1 MSNSGFV
8 LLDKIAGETSF
19 KALFPLKRVFSTK
32 RVGHAGTLDLRASGL
47 IIAATGRCT
56 RLLPFVEAKDKCY
69 SFRLHLGYETDTLE
83 WDGEVV
89 AQDERAVDKAS
100 ADERHP
106 RAEGVVAAPAANCT
120 LAWPRPS
127 ADECSLS
134 DSQPMPDKDFGIQGD
149 VASKVPELAEGPKD
163 GKNESVILSEEPEA
177 RSRRIQGVSRKK
189 LEAVLPRFVGDIEQI
204 PPKYCAVKINGVRA
218 SDLME
223 RGRNIELKPRKIHIG
238 ELKVIGEGKVTEGCS
253 GKEFATFDLIC
264 ECSKGTYIRAL
275 GRDIGRALGTYAC
288 VSQIRR
294 HRIGNV
300 AVESAVR
307 GEDLTRENLLP
318 VDAVLDFPVVCLSD
332 EQVAVIR
339 QGNWLPW
346 KENVEGVGP
355 EGHVFAANMQGEVLS
370 LCHYEPGRIKPKFYL
385 GEDG

>member
-69 SFRLHLGYETDTLE
+69 SFRLHLGYQTDTLE

-89 AQDERAVDKAS
+89 EQDDRAVGTAGSVATID
-100 ADERHP
+100 
-106 RAEGVVAAPAANCT
+106 RALDRAA
-120 LAWPRPS
+120 
-127 ADECSLS
+127 
-134 DSQPMPDKDFGIQGD
+134 
-149 VASKVPELAEGPKD
+149 
-163 GKNESVILSEEPEA
+163 
-177 RSRRIQGVSRKK
+177 
-189 LEAVLPRFVGDIEQI
+189 LEAVLPQFTGDIEQI

-223 RGRNIELKPRKIHIG
+223 RGRDIELKPRKIHIAS
-238 ELKVIGEGKVTEGCS
+238 LKVTDVVANEATEGCS
-253 GKEFATFDLIC
+253 GKAFATFDLIC

-275 GRDIGRALGTYAC
+275 GRDIARALGTVGC
-288 VSQIRR
+288 VSNIRR

-300 AVESAVR
+300 TLDKAVR
-307 GEDLTRENLLP
+307 GEDLTREHLLP
-318 VDAVLDFPVVCLSD
+318 VDKVLDFPVVRLD
-332 EQVAVIR
+332 DTQVAVIR
-339 QGNWLPW
+339 QGNYLPW
-346 KENVEGVGP
+346 KTPIEGVDS
-355 EGHVFAANMQGEVLS
+355 EGNVFVANQQGEVLS

-385 GEDG
+385 GEDE

>member
-56 RLLPFVEAKDKCY
+56 RLLPFIEAKDKCY

-89 AQDERAVDKAS
+89 E
-100 ADERHP
+100 
-106 RAEGVVAAPAANCT
+106 
-120 LAWPRPS
+120 
-127 ADECSLS
+127 
-134 DSQPMPDKDFGIQGD
+134 QG
-149 VASKVPELAEGPKD
+149 
-163 GKNESVILSEEPEA
+163 EA
-177 RSRRIQGVSRKK
+177 KTISREA
-189 LEAVLPRFVGDIEQI
+189 LEAVLPQFTGDIEQV

-238 ELKVIGEGKVTEGCS
+238 ELKVIGEGEVTEGCS

-300 AVESAVR
+300 TLDKAVR

-318 VDAVLDFPVVCLSD
+318 VDAVLDFPVVRLTD

-346 KENVEGVGP
+346 KEKVEGVGP

-370 LCHYEPGRIKPKFYL
+370 LCFYEPGRIKPKFYL
-385 GEDG
+385 GEDEK

>member
-89 AQDERAVDKAS
+89 EQGEQVAVTREDVER
-100 ADERHP
+100 
-106 RAEGVVAAPAANCT
+106 
-120 LAWPRPS
+120 
-127 ADECSLS
+127 
-134 DSQPMPDKDFGIQGD
+134 
-149 VASKVPELAEGPKD
+149 
-163 GKNESVILSEEPEA
+163 
-177 RSRRIQGVSRKK
+177 
-189 LEAVLPRFVGDIEQI
+189 VLPQFTGDIEQI

-223 RGRNIELKPRKIHIG
+223 RGRNIELKPRKIRIS
-238 ELKVIGEGKVTEGCS
+238 ELKVIGEGEKTEDCS

-300 AVESAVR
+300 TLDKAVR
-307 GEDLTRENLLP
+307 GDALTRENLLP
-318 VDAVLDFPVVCLSD
+318 VDAVLDFPVVRLTD
-332 EQVAVIR
+332 EQVATIR

-346 KENVEGVGP
+346 KAKIEGVGP
-355 EGHVFAANMQGEVLS
+355 EGHVFAANEQGEVLS
-370 LCHYEPGRIKPKFYL
+370 LCFYEPGRIKPKFYL
-385 GEDG
+385 GEDD

>member
-1 MSNSGFV
+1 LSNSGFV

-56 RLLPFVEAKDKCY
+56 RLLPFIEAKDKCY

-89 AQDERAVDKAS
+89 EQGEA
-100 ADERHP
+100 
-106 RAEGVVAAPAANCT
+106 
-120 LAWPRPS
+120 LALTR
-127 ADECSLS
+127 E
-134 DSQPMPDKDFGIQGD
+134 
-149 VASKVPELAEGPKD
+149 
-163 GKNESVILSEEPEA
+163 
-177 RSRRIQGVSRKK
+177 K
-189 LEAVLPRFVGDIEQI
+189 LEAVLPQFTGDIEQI

-238 ELKVIGEGKVTEGCS
+238 ELKVIGEGEVTEGCS

-300 AVESAVR
+300 TLDKAVR

-318 VDAVLDFPVVCLSD
+318 VDAVLDFPVVRLTD

-346 KENVEGVGP
+346 KEKVEGVGP

-370 LCHYEPGRIKPKFYL
+370 LCFYEPGRIKPKFYL
-385 GEDG
+385 GEDE

>member
-56 RLLPFVEAKDKCY
+56 RLLPFIEAKDKCY

-89 AQDERAVDKAS
+89 EQGEV
-100 ADERHP
+100 
-106 RAEGVVAAPAANCT
+106 
-120 LAWPRPS
+120 LALTR
-127 ADECSLS
+127 E
-134 DSQPMPDKDFGIQGD
+134 
-149 VASKVPELAEGPKD
+149 
-163 GKNESVILSEEPEA
+163 
-177 RSRRIQGVSRKK
+177 K
-189 LEAVLPRFVGDIEQI
+189 LEAVLPQFTGDIEQI

-238 ELKVIGEGKVTEGCS
+238 ELKVIGEGEVTEGCS

-300 AVESAVR
+300 TLDKAVR

-318 VDAVLDFPVVCLSD
+318 VDAVLDFPVVRLTD

-346 KENVEGVGP
+346 KEKVEGVGP
-355 EGHVFAANMQGEVLS
+355 EGHVFAANTQGEVLS
-370 LCHYEPGRIKPKFYL
+370 LCFYEPGRIKPKFYL
-385 GEDG
+385 GEDEK

>member
-56 RLLPFVEAKDKCY
+56 RLLPFIEAKDKCY

-89 AQDERAVDKAS
+89 AQDEHVIAS
-100 ADERHP
+100 GAKQSITR
-106 RAEGVVAAPAANCT
+106 
-120 LAWPRPS
+120 
-127 ADECSLS
+127 
-134 DSQPMPDKDFGIQGD
+134 
-149 VASKVPELAEGPKD
+149 
-163 GKNESVILSEEPEA
+163 EA
-177 RSRRIQGVSRKK
+177 
-189 LEAVLPRFVGDIEQI
+189 LEQVLPQFVGDIEQI

-223 RGRNIELKPRKIHIG
+223 RGRNIELKPRKIRIS
-238 ELKVIGEGKVTEGCS
+238 ELKVIGEGEVTEGCS
-253 GKEFATFDLIC
+253 GKEYATFDLIC

-294 HRIGNV
+294 HRIGGV
-300 AVESAVR
+300 TLDKAVR

-318 VDAVLDFPVVCLSD
+318 VDAVLDFPVVRLTP

-346 KENVEGVGP
+346 KEKIEGVGP
-355 EGHVFAANMQGEVLS
+355 EGHVFAANEAGEVLA
-370 LCHYEPGRIKPKFYL
+370 LCFYEPGRIKPKFYL
-385 GEDG
+385 GEDEK

>member
-56 RLLPFVEAKDKCY
+56 RLLPFIEAKDKCY

-89 AQDERAVDKAS
+89 EQGEA
-100 ADERHP
+100 
-106 RAEGVVAAPAANCT
+106 
-120 LAWPRPS
+120 LALTR
-127 ADECSLS
+127 E
-134 DSQPMPDKDFGIQGD
+134 
-149 VASKVPELAEGPKD
+149 
-163 GKNESVILSEEPEA
+163 
-177 RSRRIQGVSRKK
+177 K
-189 LEAVLPRFVGDIEQI
+189 LEAVLPQFTGDIEQI

-223 RGRNIELKPRKIHIG
+223 RGRNIELKPRKIRIS
-238 ELKVIGEGKVTEGCS
+238 ELKVIGEGEVTEGCS

-300 AVESAVR
+300 TLDKAVR
-307 GEDLTRENLLP
+307 GENLTRENLLP
-318 VDAVLDFPVVCLSD
+318 VDAVLDFPVVRLTD

-346 KENVEGVGP
+346 KEKVEGVGP

-370 LCHYEPGRIKPKFYL
+370 LCFYEPGRIKPKFYL
-385 GEDG
+385 GEDEK

>member
-56 RLLPFVEAKDKCY
+56 RLLPFIEAKDKCY

-89 AQDERAVDKAS
+89 E
-100 ADERHP
+100 
-106 RAEGVVAAPAANCT
+106 
-120 LAWPRPS
+120 
-127 ADECSLS
+127 
-134 DSQPMPDKDFGIQGD
+134 QG
-149 VASKVPELAEGPKD
+149 
-163 GKNESVILSEEPEA
+163 EA
-177 RSRRIQGVSRKK
+177 KTISREA
-189 LEAVLPRFVGDIEQI
+189 LEAILPQFSGDIEQI

-223 RGRNIELKPRKIHIG
+223 RGRNIELKPRKIRIS
-238 ELKVIGEGKVTEGCS
+238 ELKVIGEGEVTEGCS

-300 AVESAVR
+300 NLDKAVR
-307 GEDLTRENLLP
+307 GENLTRENLLP
-318 VDAVLDFPVVCLSD
+318 VDAVLDFPVVRLTP

-346 KENVEGVGP
+346 KEKIEGVGP

-370 LCHYEPGRIKPKFYL
+370 LCFYEPGRIKPKFYL
-385 GEDG
+385 GEDEK

>member
-56 RLLPFVEAKDKCY
+56 RLLPFIEAKDKCY

-89 AQDERAVDKAS
+89 EQDERTLAGS
-100 ADERHP
+100 LQTRDERT
-106 RAEGVVAAPAANCT
+106 R
-120 LAWPRPS
+120 
-127 ADECSLS
+127 
-134 DSQPMPDKDFGIQGD
+134 
-149 VASKVPELAEGPKD
+149 
-163 GKNESVILSEEPEA
+163 
-177 RSRRIQGVSRKK
+177 
-189 LEAVLPRFVGDIEQI
+189 LEAVLPQFTGDIEQV

-238 ELKVIGEGKVTEGCS
+238 ELKVIGEGEVTEGCS

-300 AVESAVR
+300 TLDKAVR
-307 GEDLTRENLLP
+307 GENLTRENLLP
-318 VDAVLDFPVVCLSD
+318 VDAVLDFPVVRLTD

-346 KENVEGVGP
+346 KEKVEGVGP
-355 EGHVFAANMQGEVLS
+355 EGHVFAADMQGEVLS
-370 LCHYEPGRIKPKFYL
+370 LCFYEPGRIKPKFYL
-385 GEDG
+385 GEDEK

>member
-56 RLLPFVEAKDKCY
+56 RLLPFIEAKDKCY

-89 AQDERAVDKAS
+89 EQGEA
-100 ADERHP
+100 
-106 RAEGVVAAPAANCT
+106 
-120 LAWPRPS
+120 LALTR
-127 ADECSLS
+127 E
-134 DSQPMPDKDFGIQGD
+134 
-149 VASKVPELAEGPKD
+149 
-163 GKNESVILSEEPEA
+163 
-177 RSRRIQGVSRKK
+177 K
-189 LEAVLPRFVGDIEQI
+189 LEAVLPQFTGNIEQI

-238 ELKVIGEGKVTEGCS
+238 ELKVIGEGEVTEGCS

-300 AVESAVR
+300 TLDKAVR

-318 VDAVLDFPVVCLSD
+318 VDAVLDFPVVRLTD

-346 KENVEGVGP
+346 KEKVEGVGP

-370 LCHYEPGRIKPKFYL
+370 LCFYEPGRIKPKFYL
-385 GEDG
+385 GEDEK

>member
-56 RLLPFVEAKDKCY
+56 RLLPFIEAKDKCY

-89 AQDERAVDKAS
+89 EQDER
-100 ADERHP
+100 
-106 RAEGVVAAPAANCT
+106 T
-120 LAWPRPS
+120 LAITR
-127 ADECSLS
+127 
-134 DSQPMPDKDFGIQGD
+134 
-149 VASKVPELAEGPKD
+149 
-163 GKNESVILSEEPEA
+163 EA
-177 RSRRIQGVSRKK
+177 
-189 LEAVLPRFVGDIEQI
+189 LEAVLPQFTGDIEQV

-238 ELKVIGEGKVTEGCS
+238 ELKVIGEGEVTEGCS

-300 AVESAVR
+300 TLDKAVR
-307 GEDLTRENLLP
+307 GENLTRENLLP
-318 VDAVLDFPVVCLSD
+318 VDAVLDFPVVRLTD

-346 KENVEGVGP
+346 KEKVEGVGP

>member
-56 RLLPFVEAKDKCY
+56 RLLPFIEAKDKCY

-89 AQDERAVDKAS
+89 EQDERTLAGS
-100 ADERHP
+100 LQTRDERT
-106 RAEGVVAAPAANCT
+106 R
-120 LAWPRPS
+120 
-127 ADECSLS
+127 
-134 DSQPMPDKDFGIQGD
+134 
-149 VASKVPELAEGPKD
+149 
-163 GKNESVILSEEPEA
+163 
-177 RSRRIQGVSRKK
+177 
-189 LEAVLPRFVGDIEQI
+189 LEAVLPQFTGDIEQV

-223 RGRNIELKPRKIHIG
+223 RGRNIELKPRKIRIS
-238 ELKVIGEGKVTEGCS
+238 ELKVIGEGEVTEGCS

-294 HRIGNV
+294 YRIGNV
-300 AVESAVR
+300 TLDKAVR
-307 GEDLTRENLLP
+307 GENLTRENLLP
-318 VDAVLDFPVVCLSD
+318 VDAVLDFPVVRLTP

-346 KENVEGVGP
+346 KEKIEGVGP
-355 EGHVFAANMQGEVLS
+355 EGHVFAADMQGEVLS
-370 LCHYEPGRIKPKFYL
+370 LCFYEPGRIKPKFYL
-385 GEDG
+385 GEDEK

>member
-56 RLLPFVEAKDKCY
+56 RLLPFIEAKDKCY

-89 AQDERAVDKAS
+89 EQDEANVIAN
-100 ADERHP
+100 P
-106 RAEGVVAAPAANCT
+106 EGVKQSIT
-120 LAWPRPS
+120 R
-127 ADECSLS
+127 
-134 DSQPMPDKDFGIQGD
+134 
-149 VASKVPELAEGPKD
+149 
-163 GKNESVILSEEPEA
+163 EA
-177 RSRRIQGVSRKK
+177 
-189 LEAVLPRFVGDIEQI
+189 LEAVLPQFTGDIEQV

-238 ELKVIGEGKVTEGCS
+238 ELKVIGEGEVTEGCS

-300 AVESAVR
+300 TLDKAVR

-318 VDAVLDFPVVCLSD
+318 VDAVLDFPVVRLTD

-346 KENVEGVGP
+346 KTPVEGVGP

-370 LCHYEPGRIKPKFYL
+370 LCFYEPGRIKPKFYL
-385 GEDG
+385 GEDDK

>member
-1 MSNSGFV
+1 LSNSGFV

-56 RLLPFVEAKDKCY
+56 RLLPFIEAKDKCY

-89 AQDERAVDKAS
+89 EQGEA
-100 ADERHP
+100 
-106 RAEGVVAAPAANCT
+106 
-120 LAWPRPS
+120 LALTR
-127 ADECSLS
+127 E
-134 DSQPMPDKDFGIQGD
+134 
-149 VASKVPELAEGPKD
+149 
-163 GKNESVILSEEPEA
+163 
-177 RSRRIQGVSRKK
+177 K
-189 LEAVLPRFVGDIEQI
+189 LEAVLPQFTGDIEQI

-238 ELKVIGEGKVTEGCS
+238 ELKVIGEGEVTEGCS

-300 AVESAVR
+300 TLDKAVR

-318 VDAVLDFPVVCLSD
+318 VDAVLDFPVVRLTD

-346 KENVEGVGP
+346 KEKVEGVGP

-370 LCHYEPGRIKPKFYL
+370 LCFYEPGRIKPKFYL
-385 GEDG
+385 GEDEK

>member
-1 MSNSGFV
+1 M
-8 LLDKIAGETSF
+8 DKIAGETSF

-89 AQDERAVDKAS
+89 EQDERTLAGS
-100 ADERHP
+100 LQTRDERT
-106 RAEGVVAAPAANCT
+106 R
-120 LAWPRPS
+120 
-127 ADECSLS
+127 
-134 DSQPMPDKDFGIQGD
+134 
-149 VASKVPELAEGPKD
+149 
-163 GKNESVILSEEPEA
+163 
-177 RSRRIQGVSRKK
+177 
-189 LEAVLPRFVGDIEQI
+189 LEAVLPQFTGDIEQI

-318 VDAVLDFPVVCLSD
+318 VDAVLDFPVVRLAD
-332 EQVAVIR
+332 EQVATIR

-346 KENVEGVGP
+346 KEKVEGVGP
-355 EGHVFAANMQGEVLS
+355 EGNVFAANMQGEVLS

-385 GEDG
+385 GEDEK

>member
-56 RLLPFVEAKDKCY
+56 RLLPFIEAKDKCY

-100 ADERHP
+100 A
-106 RAEGVVAAPAANCT
+106 ANCT
-120 LAWPRPS
+120 LAWPQ
-127 ADECSLS
+127 SLS
-134 DSQPMPDKDFGIQGD
+134 NALKS
-149 VASKVPELAEGPKD
+149 
-163 GKNESVILSEEPEA
+163 
-177 RSRRIQGVSRKK
+177 
-189 LEAVLPRFVGDIEQI
+189 VLPQFTGDIEQI

-223 RGRNIELKPRKIHIG
+223 RGRDIELKPRKIHIG
-238 ELKVIGEGKVTEGCS
+238 ELKVIGEGEVTEGCS

-300 AVESAVR
+300 TLDKAVR

-318 VDAVLDFPVVCLSD
+318 VDAVLDFPVVRLTD
-332 EQVAVIR
+332 EQVTVIR

-346 KENVEGVGP
+346 KTPVEGVGP
-355 EGHVFAANMQGEVLS
+355 EGHVFTANMQGEVLS
-370 LCHYEPGRIKPKFYL
+370 LCFYEPGRIKPKFYL
-385 GEDG
+385 GEDEK

>member
-56 RLLPFVEAKDKCY
+56 RLLPFIEAKDKCY

-89 AQDERAVDKAS
+89 EQGEA
-100 ADERHP
+100 
-106 RAEGVVAAPAANCT
+106 
-120 LAWPRPS
+120 LALTR
-127 ADECSLS
+127 E
-134 DSQPMPDKDFGIQGD
+134 
-149 VASKVPELAEGPKD
+149 
-163 GKNESVILSEEPEA
+163 
-177 RSRRIQGVSRKK
+177 K
-189 LEAVLPRFVGDIEQI
+189 LEAVLPQFTGDIEQI

-238 ELKVIGEGKVTEGCS
+238 ELKVIGEGEVTEGCS
-253 GKEFATFDLIC
+253 GKGFATFDLIC

-300 AVESAVR
+300 TLDKAVR

-318 VDAVLDFPVVCLSD
+318 VDAVLDFPVVRLTD

-346 KENVEGVGP
+346 KEKVEGVGP

-370 LCHYEPGRIKPKFYL
+370 LCFYEPGRIKPKFYL
-385 GEDG
+385 GEDEK

>member
-56 RLLPFVEAKDKCY
+56 RLLPFIEAKDKCY

-89 AQDERAVDKAS
+89 E
-100 ADERHP
+100 
-106 RAEGVVAAPAANCT
+106 
-120 LAWPRPS
+120 
-127 ADECSLS
+127 
-134 DSQPMPDKDFGIQGD
+134 QG
-149 VASKVPELAEGPKD
+149 
-163 GKNESVILSEEPEA
+163 EA
-177 RSRRIQGVSRKK
+177 KTISREA
-189 LEAVLPRFVGDIEQI
+189 LEAILPQFSGDIEQI

-223 RGRNIELKPRKIHIG
+223 RGRNIELKPRKIRIS
-238 ELKVIGEGKVTEGCS
+238 ELKVIGEGEVTEGCS

-307 GEDLTRENLLP
+307 GENLTRENLLP
-318 VDAVLDFPVVCLSD
+318 VDAVLDFPVVRLTP

-346 KENVEGVGP
+346 KEKIEGVGP

-370 LCHYEPGRIKPKFYL
+370 LCFYEPGRIKPKFYL
-385 GEDG
+385 GEDEK

>member
-56 RLLPFVEAKDKCY
+56 RLLPFIEAKDKCY

-89 AQDERAVDKAS
+89 EQDERTLAGS
-100 ADERHP
+100 LQTRDERT
-106 RAEGVVAAPAANCT
+106 R
-120 LAWPRPS
+120 
-127 ADECSLS
+127 
-134 DSQPMPDKDFGIQGD
+134 
-149 VASKVPELAEGPKD
+149 
-163 GKNESVILSEEPEA
+163 
-177 RSRRIQGVSRKK
+177 
-189 LEAVLPRFVGDIEQI
+189 LEAVLPQFTGDIEQV

-238 ELKVIGEGKVTEGCS
+238 ELKVIGEGEVTEGCS

-300 AVESAVR
+300 TLDKAVR
-307 GEDLTRENLLP
+307 GENLTRENLLP
-318 VDAVLDFPVVCLSD
+318 VDAVLDFPVVRLTD

-346 KENVEGVGP
+346 KEKVEGVGP

>member
-56 RLLPFVEAKDKCY
+56 RLLPFIEAKDKCY

-89 AQDERAVDKAS
+89 EQDEANVIAN
-100 ADERHP
+100 P
-106 RAEGVVAAPAANCT
+106 EGVKQSIT
-120 LAWPRPS
+120 R
-127 ADECSLS
+127 
-134 DSQPMPDKDFGIQGD
+134 
-149 VASKVPELAEGPKD
+149 
-163 GKNESVILSEEPEA
+163 EA
-177 RSRRIQGVSRKK
+177 
-189 LEAVLPRFVGDIEQI
+189 LEAVLPQFTGDIEQV

-238 ELKVIGEGKVTEGCS
+238 ELKVIGEGEVTEGCS

-300 AVESAVR
+300 TLDKAVR

-318 VDAVLDFPVVCLSD
+318 VDAVLDFPVVRLTD

-346 KENVEGVGP
+346 KEKVEGVGP

-370 LCHYEPGRIKPKFYL
+370 LCFYEPGRIKPKFYL
-385 GEDG
+385 GEDDK

>member
-56 RLLPFVEAKDKCY
+56 RLLPFIEAKDKCY

-89 AQDERAVDKAS
+89 EQDEREFGVRNSEFSVDK
-100 ADERHP
+100 
-106 RAEGVVAAPAANCT
+106 EG
-120 LAWPRPS
+120 
-127 ADECSLS
+127 
-134 DSQPMPDKDFGIQGD
+134 
-149 VASKVPELAEGPKD
+149 
-163 GKNESVILSEEPEA
+163 VILSETKC
-177 RSRRIQGVSRKK
+177 SRRISRADV
-189 LEAVLPRFVGDIEQI
+189 ERVLPQFTGDIEQV

-238 ELKVIGEGKVTEGCS
+238 ELKVIGEGEVTEGCS

-300 AVESAVR
+300 TLDKAVR

-318 VDAVLDFPVVCLSD
+318 VDAVLDFPVVRLTD

-346 KENVEGVGP
+346 KEKVEGVGP

-370 LCHYEPGRIKPKFYL
+370 LCFYEPGRIKPKFYL
-385 GEDG
+385 GEDE

>member
-56 RLLPFVEAKDKCY
+56 RLLPFIEAKDKCY

-89 AQDERAVDKAS
+89 EQDERTLAGS
-100 ADERHP
+100 LQTRDERT
-106 RAEGVVAAPAANCT
+106 R
-120 LAWPRPS
+120 
-127 ADECSLS
+127 
-134 DSQPMPDKDFGIQGD
+134 
-149 VASKVPELAEGPKD
+149 
-163 GKNESVILSEEPEA
+163 
-177 RSRRIQGVSRKK
+177 
-189 LEAVLPRFVGDIEQI
+189 LEAVLPQFTGNIEQV

-238 ELKVIGEGKVTEGCS
+238 ELKVIGEGEVTEGCS

-300 AVESAVR
+300 TLDKAVR

-318 VDAVLDFPVVCLSD
+318 VDAVLDFPVVRLTD

-346 KENVEGVGP
+346 KEKVEGVGP
-355 EGHVFAANMQGEVLS
+355 EGHVFAANVQGEVLS
-370 LCHYEPGRIKPKFYL
+370 LCFYEPGRIKPKFYL
-385 GEDG
+385 GEDEK

>member
-1 MSNSGFV
+1 MGNSGFV

-56 RLLPFVEAKDKCY
+56 RLLPFIEAKDKCY

-89 AQDERAVDKAS
+89 E
-100 ADERHP
+100 
-106 RAEGVVAAPAANCT
+106 
-120 LAWPRPS
+120 
-127 ADECSLS
+127 
-134 DSQPMPDKDFGIQGD
+134 QG
-149 VASKVPELAEGPKD
+149 
-163 GKNESVILSEEPEA
+163 EA
-177 RSRRIQGVSRKK
+177 KTISREA
-189 LEAVLPRFVGDIEQI
+189 LEAILPQFVGDIEQI

-223 RGRNIELKPRKIHIG
+223 RGRNIELKPRKIHIS
-238 ELKVIGEGKVTEGCS
+238 ELKVLGEGGVTEGCS

-318 VDAVLDFPVVCLSD
+318 VDAVLDFPVVRLTD
-332 EQVAVIR
+332 EQVATIR

-346 KENVEGVGP
+346 KEKVEGVGP

-385 GEDG
+385 GEDEK

>member
-56 RLLPFVEAKDKCY
+56 RLLPFIEAKDKCY

-89 AQDERAVDKAS
+89 EQDERTLAGS
-100 ADERHP
+100 LQTRDERT
-106 RAEGVVAAPAANCT
+106 R
-120 LAWPRPS
+120 
-127 ADECSLS
+127 
-134 DSQPMPDKDFGIQGD
+134 
-149 VASKVPELAEGPKD
+149 
-163 GKNESVILSEEPEA
+163 
-177 RSRRIQGVSRKK
+177 
-189 LEAVLPRFVGDIEQI
+189 LEAVLPQFTGDIEQV

-223 RGRNIELKPRKIHIG
+223 RGRNIELKPRKIRIG
-238 ELKVIGEGKVTEGCS
+238 ELKVIGEGEVTEGCS

-300 AVESAVR
+300 TLDKAVR

-318 VDAVLDFPVVCLSD
+318 VDAVLDFPVVRLTD

-346 KENVEGVGP
+346 KTPVEGVGP

-385 GEDG
+385 GEDEK